1 MISLKSDRL
10 CFWKRGSPAIS
21 LGVFWVV
28 KKTGRIDMG
37 IFSFLKGKLQT
48 FPDNSKIESNL
59 SGVDFILD
67 YAAEYDGIMPN

>member
-1 MISLKSDRL
+1 
-10 CFWKRGSPAIS
+10 
-21 LGVFWVV
+21 
-28 KKTGRIDMG
+28 MG